1 KAKIDPSNK
10 TTTTKPNSWAIER
23 RGGLVGAAAG
33 GADVVG
39 AAGEDISGTLLFRF
53 SVPDRG
59 REAKKVFW
67 RRGTNR
73 SR

>member
-39 AAGEDISGTLLFRF
+39 AAGEDISGR
-53 SVPDRG
+53 SQVVAIICRS
-59 REAKKVFW
+59 
-67 RRGTNR
+67 TNQC
-73 SR
+73 